1 MFLKRKCKFCRN
13 FSSNN
18 QFDKDGKR
26 PDIGVC
32 KAFSEIIITHKEC
45 NSCSRFKLAP
55 GEMK

>member
-1 MFLKRKCKFCRN
+1 MFLKRKCKYCRN
-13 FSSNN
+13 FSENN

-45 NSCSRFKLAP
+45 NSCGRFKLAP
-55 GEMK
+55 GEK